1 MQLYLSAEVNK
12 FGGCSGLLSLFING
26 VCWNTV
32 MIASIE
38 VYVLF
43 FLLFCVNLV
52 EFDAKLLLDTS
63 CIGMWLT
70 ESMILGYI

>member
-1 MQLYLSAEVNK
+1 MQVKK

-26 VCWNTV
+26 VCGNTV

-43 FLLFCVNLV
+43 FLIVFC
-52 EFDAKLLLDTS
+52 
-63 CIGMWLT
+63 
-70 ESMILGYI
+70 